1 MPFRRLIPCLDV
13 AHGRVVKGVKFVGL
27 RDVGDPVDLATAYS
41 RGGADELIFLD
52 IAATVN
58 ELSTM
63 IDVVARVADVVNI
76 PFTVGGGIRSVDDAT
91 RIIDAG
97 ADRVSINSAAI
108 ETPELI
114 SRIAERYGSQ
124 AVVVAMDVA
133 DGVVFTH
140 GGSRATERSFEAWAV
155 EAGERG
161 AGELLVTSINF
172 DGERSGYDLATLR
185 ALRGLVQ
192 IPLIA
197 SGGAGSAAHV
207 AEVLEVTEA
216 ALVASIVHDDPANFP
231 AIRRTILETGVTLRP
246 YEETDI

>member
-27 RDVGDPVDLATAYS
+27 RDVGDPVDLATAS
-41 RGGADELIFLD
+41 SWGGADELIFLD

-155 EAGERG
+155 EAEERG

-246 YEETDI
+246 YEETDV

>member
-155 EAGERG
+155 EAEERG

-246 YEETDI
+246 YEETDV

>member
-52 IAATVN
+52 IADTVN

-124 AVVVAMDVA
+124 GA
-133 DGVVFTH
+133 
-140 GGSRATERSFEAWAV
+140 SLWAV
-155 EAGERG
+155 PP
-161 AGELLVTSINF
+161 
-172 DGERSGYDLATLR
+172 D
-185 ALRGLVQ
+185 
-192 IPLIA
+192 
-197 SGGAGSAAHV
+197 AH
-207 AEVLEVTEA
+207 
-216 ALVASIVHDDPANFP
+216 I
-231 AIRRTILETGVTLRP
+231 
-246 YEETDI
+246 